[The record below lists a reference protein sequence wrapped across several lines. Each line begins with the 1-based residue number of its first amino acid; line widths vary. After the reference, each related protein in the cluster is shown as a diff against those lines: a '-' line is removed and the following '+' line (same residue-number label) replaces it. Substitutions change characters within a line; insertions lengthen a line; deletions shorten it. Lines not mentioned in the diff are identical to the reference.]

1 MDNELI
7 LQQFEEIEQ
16 KVEKIIAQC
25 ISLEN
30 TNSELR
36 DKIERLENNLEEKDQ
51 AEKEYFKEKDLVR
64 TKIDDLLV
72 KLNDFDEDKN

>member
-36 DKIERLENNLEEKDQ
+36 NKIGILENNLEEKDQ

-64 TKIDDLLV
+64 AKIDDLLV
-72 KLNDFDEDKN
+72 KLNGFDEDKN

>member
-1 MDNELI
+1 LDNELI

-36 DKIERLENNLEEKDQ
+36 NKIGILENNLEEKDQ

-64 TKIDDLLV
+64 AKIDDLLV
-72 KLNDFDEDKN
+72 KLNGFDEDKN